1 MKVTPQ
7 RARWVGRTGAP
18 LIRVLGR
25 TWRIR
30 STGHLLVEPQR
41 ALLAFLHGDMLIP
54 AVLFRGVPAAIMIS
68 RHGDGQLIAEVIER
82 LGKQPVRG
90 SSSRGG
96 AKAFLEMTQRHADVG
111 WALTPDGPRGPRGTV
126 HPGVVHLAAVSGR
139 MITPLGCAVSRGKRF
154 ASWDRF
160 VVPAPFA
167 RIAAHFGEPLAV
179 PADSSR
185 TVREELARELERR
198 LAEAHEEAVRA
209 LANW

>member
-1 MKVTPQ
+1 MKITPR
-7 RARWVGRTGAP
+7 RARWVGRAGAP
-18 LIRVLGR
+18 LISALGR

-30 STGHLLVEPQR
+30 ATGHLIAEPQR

-54 AVLFRGVPAAIMIS
+54 AVLFRRVPAAIMIS

-96 AKAFLEMTQRHADVG
+96 ARAFLEMTQRYADRG

-139 MITPLGCAVSRGKRF
+139 AITPMGCAVSRGKFF

-167 RIAAHFGEPLAV
+167 RVIAHFGEPLAV
-179 PADSSR
+179 PPESSR
-185 TVREELARELERR
+185 KLCEELASELQRR